1 MSEPTETPRL
11 IQAPQPLQAPQ
22 VPQAPWELRHI
33 HGVPV
38 LLCAPDGD
46 PLRGEREALDLI
58 GDAFY
63 LGAAWVVIPATRF
76 EDAFFRLRTRVAGDI
91 VQKFASYRLRVA
103 VVGDIARHAADSTS
117 LRDFVRESNR
127 GTQLWFVPD
136 LETLGVRLGPATHE
150 P

>member
-1 MSEPTETPRL
+1 MREPTETPQVDQTPQTP
-11 IQAPQPLQAPQ
+11 QAPQGLQ
-22 VPQAPWELRHI
+22 HI

-38 LLCAPDGD
+38 LFCASDGE

-58 GDAFY
+58 GDAFS
-63 LGAAWVVIPATRF
+63 LGAAWVVIPAGRF
-76 EDAFFRLRTRVAGDI
+76 EDAFFQLSTRVAGDI
-91 VQKFASYRLRVA
+91 VQKFVNYRLRVA
-103 VVGDIARHAADSTS
+103 VVGDIARHTAGSTA

-136 LETLGVRLGPATHE
+136 TEALSTRLGPQ